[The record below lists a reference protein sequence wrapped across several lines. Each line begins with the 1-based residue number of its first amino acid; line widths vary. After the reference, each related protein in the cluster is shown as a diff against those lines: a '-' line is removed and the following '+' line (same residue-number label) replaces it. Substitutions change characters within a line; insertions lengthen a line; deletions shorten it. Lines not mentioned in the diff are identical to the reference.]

1 MDDLNGLEFMQSV
14 NGSVPDGVYEKDTGF
29 FFCCRSDGD
38 VETPIVLP
46 KDQPFVLFM
55 ANGSTECQSVRG
67 KLLLTSSYCSSWHV
81 YSKFF
86 IRLRDC
92 YVGYSLNKTNQRTI
106 TNSFKKRIKL
116 NISSK
121 EIVLSSFVIDKNSSQ
136 TVRHSFIVVYVY
148 VVLIVFWCF
157 CCCSLFFF
165 PKL

>member
-67 KLLLTSSYCSSWHV
+67 KLPLTSSYCSSWHV

-86 IRLRDC
+86 L
-92 YVGYSLNKTNQRTI
+92 YT
-106 TNSFKKRIKL
+106 FEKL
-116 NISSK
+116 LWSK
-121 EIVLSSFVIDKNSSQ
+121 
-136 TVRHSFIVVYVY
+136 
-148 VVLIVFWCF
+148 
-157 CCCSLFFF
+157 
-165 PKL
+165 